1 MNKIFFFFPLF
12 LSPALLSGQ
21 ENSYSDIEVWGIAD
35 SARSHFFKLHEDN
48 DLPICA
54 ASLRTLGYADGNRIF
69 LEDGRQILTLR
80 DFPVL
85 PWEDQFT
92 PKRSFPASGGW
103 DELLELDMFS
113 IESQLT
119 HLYYRAFLAEDS
131 SRFAQLLRE
140 HQGQFRL
147 YGFVADEQ
155 KMRQYCETLSKMSQE
170 ISLQEAMEILHF
182 ADSSSTEIK
191 LAASFLLPALIQTDE
206 EALALLPL
214 LFDPDANRIQ
224 HVLRYY
230 FLLPDKQIEWAPE
243 LSTLSI
249 VLTHPDPLVVM
260 DLVEILNHTDF
271 NPELTPGLLSHGAIT
286 LQEILRSDFAES
298 WQEEV
303 MSFLE
308 KNHVIQSGTSPE
320 ETAKILDRY
329 RQE

>member
-1 MNKIFFFFPLF
+1 MNRIFLILPLF
-12 LSPALLSGQ
+12 LHLTFVSGQ
-21 ENSYSDIEVWGIAD
+21 DNSYSDIEVWGIAD
-35 SARSHFFKLHEDN
+35 SARARFFGLHQEK

-54 ASLRTLGYADGNRIF
+54 ASLRTLGYPDGNRII

-92 PKRSFPASGGW
+92 PKRSFPASGVW
-103 DELLELDMFS
+103 EELLELDMFGL
-113 IESQLT
+113 ESQLT
-119 HLYYRAFLAEDS
+119 HLYYRAFLSEDS

-140 HQGQFRL
+140 HQDQFGL
-147 YGFVADEQ
+147 YGFVSDEQ
-155 KMRQYCETLSKMSQE
+155 KMRQYCETLSKMSLE
-170 ISLQEAMEILHF
+170 IRLEEVMEILHF

-191 LAASFLLPALIQTDE
+191 LAAAFLLPALIQTDN

-230 FLLPDKQIEWAPE
+230 FLLPNKQVEWSPE

-249 VLTHPDPLVVM
+249 VLAHPDPLVVT
-260 DLVEILNHTDF
+260 DLIEILNHTGIDPDLV
-271 NPELTPGLLSHGAIT
+271 PEILSQGAIT
-286 LQEILRSDFAES
+286 LQEILLSEFAES

-308 KNHVIQSGTSPE
+308 KMHIIHPGTTPE
-320 ETAKILDRY
+320 ETVKILDRY